1 MGWYGRVWDGMD
13 HTTPGSAVHT
23 TATLGLTTLG
33 SAVYTTATLG
43 CAQ

>member
-1 MGWYGRVWDGMD
+1 MGWYGRVWATMD
-13 HTTPGSAVHT
+13 HTAPGSAVHT

-33 SAVYTTATLG
+33 SAVHTTATLG